1 MEDKYMV
8 APRAE
13 GKSTLQL
20 VRALGAFCSIVWGV
34 SEAEGYKIVLEALT
48 ESEED
53 SSV

>member
-34 SEAEGYKIVLEALT
+34 SEAEGYKIALEAIMAG
-48 ESEED
+48 EENKD
-53 SSV
+53 E